1 VKLIKQLMLLT
12 TLGFLLAVISIVGM
26 YFYLKP
32 GLPSVE
38 ILREVKLQTPMR
50 IFTQDGKL
58 ISQYGV
64 KRRIPVSLDE
74 VPETLV
80 QALIATEDSR
90 FYSHIGVDPIGV
102 GRAFLNLITTGE
114 RGQGASTLTM
124 QMARGFFL
132 TREKKFSRKIRE
144 LFIALH
150 MEQELSKNEILELY
164 LNKVE
169 LGHRAFGFGAAAQV
183 YYGKNL
189 NELNLAQ
196 LATLAGLPQ
205 APSILNPISRPERS
219 KERRRIVLLRMLDEG
234 YINRQQFDEA
244 SQAPVTAKKHGA
256 ELALDAP
263 YLADLIYNE
272 MVDIYGKE
280 IAETSGFNV
289 YATATYDMQKAA
301 QEAVIQNLH
310 DYDERHGFRGPLAQL
325 WEPLPRKVVKPAL
338 MVDGPEQDNTVQDA
352 IATHI
357 NKNAWSIEK
366 VIAYLD
372 SVEEINPLRSAV
384 VMTVRE
390 KTADVIMAN
399 GRMLVLVWDGLDWAR
414 PYIDDQTQGDDP
426 EFASDILQDG
436 MLIYIRK
443 RPQDDVWQLGQLPDA
458 SGALVALDPNNGA
471 VKAVVGGY
479 SFYKS
484 QFNRATQAK
493 RQVGSNIKPF
503 VYASAIASGYTLASI
518 INDAPINQW
527 DSSSGVAWR
536 PQNSPAVYEGPIRLR
551 VALGMSKNVVSVRL
565 LRGVG
570 LDDTVDYISRFGFD
584 KDDIPRNE
592 TLSLGSGS
600 HTPLEVV
607 SGIAVL
613 ANGGFA
619 VRPFFIERIENDLGE
634 LLWQAE
640 PVYACK
646 PCDVE
651 VQQQKQSLEEADIEA
666 MLAAEFSQARS
677 NGSQKNKF
685 KQSAEQVISP
695 QTAFLVTE
703 MMRTAVKANG
713 NWNNK
718 TYWLGTGWRARNL
731 LQRDDIGG
739 KTGTTNDS
747 KDTWFSGFA
756 GNLVATAWV
765 GFDDASRQLGRVSRN
780 QNLVNKNPEK
790 FNWIGNAVIGVEDG
804 AKGAQPAWIRFMDVV
819 LKDQPEVQKK
829 IPEGIVRVRI
839 DSETG
844 KLTRRTDFTA
854 MFEYFKVGTE
864 PTTYVVDDEL
874 SLPID
879 EDKPKPPKIDDIF

>member
-1 VKLIKQLMLLT
+1 MI
-12 TLGFLLAVISIVGM
+12 LGLFLGGISIIGM

-32 GLPSVE
+32 ELPSVDV
-38 ILREVKLQTPMR
+38 LREVKLQTPMR

-102 GRAFLNLITTGE
+102 ARAFLNLIVTGE

-150 MEQELSKNEILELY
+150 MEQELSKDEILELY

-205 APSILNPISRPERS
+205 APSKLNPISRPELS
-219 KERRRIVLLRMLDEG
+219 KQRRRIVLLRMLDEG
-234 YINRQQFDEA
+234 YIDRQQFDKA
-244 SQAPVTAKKHGA
+244 SQAPITAKKHGA
-256 ELALDAP
+256 ELGLDAP
-263 YLADLIYNE
+263 YLADLIYHE

-289 YATATYDMQKAA
+289 YATADYGMQKAA

-325 WEPLPRKVVKPAL
+325 WEPLELPLKV
-338 MVDGPEQDNTVQDA
+338 GDA
-352 IATHI
+352 SSEDIDSLFASSLPV
-357 NKNAWSIEK
+357 NQSAWSIEK
-366 VIAYLD
+366 ITAHLD
-372 SVEEINPLRSAV
+372 SVDEIKPLLPAV
-384 VMTVRE
+384 VIAVFE
-390 KTADVIMAN
+390 KSVEVIIADGQKIT
-399 GRMLVLVWDGLDWAR
+399 LVWDGLDWAR
-414 PYIDDQTQGDDP
+414 PYIDDQTQGDAP
-426 EFASDILQDG
+426 EFASDILKEG
-436 MLIYIRK
+436 MLVYIRQ
-443 RPQDDVWQLGQLPDA
+443 RPQDGVWQLGQFPDA
-458 SGALVALDPNNGA
+458 TGALVALDPFDGA

-479 SFYKS
+479 SFYHS

-503 VYASAIASGYTLASI
+503 VYAGAIDSGYTLASI
-518 INDAPINQW
+518 MNDAPINQW

-570 LDDTVDYISRFGFD
+570 LDETVDYISRFGFD
-584 KDDIPRNE
+584 KDDIPRDE

-600 HTPLEVV
+600 HTPIEVV

-619 VRPFFIERIENDLGE
+619 VRPYFIQRIENDLGD
-634 LLWQAE
+634 LIWQAD
-640 PVYACK
+640 PVYASS
-646 PCDVE
+646 PCETDTSDGNAAKYVDV
-651 VQQQKQSLEEADIEA
+651 EA
-666 MLAAEFSQARS
+666 MLAAEFSQQANADMPAKPIKR
-677 NGSQKNKF
+677 
-685 KQSAEQVISP
+685 SAEQVITP
-695 QTAFLVTE
+695 QTAFLVSE

-713 NWNNK
+713 NWSNK
-718 TYWLGTGWRARNL
+718 TYWLGTGWRAKNL
-731 LQRDDIGG
+731 LQREDIGG

-756 GNLVATAWV
+756 GHLVATSWV

-780 QNLVNKNPEK
+780 QNLVNKDPEK
-790 FNWIGNAVIGVEDG
+790 FNWIGNAMIGVEDG
-804 AKGAQPAWIRFMDVV
+804 AKGAQPAWIRFMQVV
-819 LKDQPEVQKK
+819 LKDQEEVPLN

-839 DSETG
+839 DRETG
-844 KLTRRTDFTA
+844 KLTRRTDHTA

-874 SLPID
+874 LLPID
-879 EDKPKPPKIDDIF
+879 EENPKPPEIDDIF